1 MVTMSRG
8 AIAPPAFPET
18 NQGAIE
24 MIYNP
29 SEDYGED
36 DLLEKDVQCTNCALD
51 LRPENALMHDGK
63 PFCDEFCR
71 DHYDEEREVIP
82 LAAGLHH
89 DGTIHIYT
97 DGKDSGMRIEIDAD
111 GVLVIHPGDTAR
123 WRVAKT

>member
-18 NQGAIE
+18 NPGVIK
-24 MIYNP
+24 MVYNP
-29 SEDYGED
+29 PEDYGED

-63 PFCDEFCR
+63 PFCDAFCR
-71 DHYDEEREVIP
+71 DHYAQHETIP

-89 DGTIHIYT
+89 DGTIHIYV
-97 DGKDSGMRIEIDAD
+97 DGKDAGMRIGRNVAGTGLIIE
-111 GVLVIHPGDTAR
+111 VNKPLEVI
-123 WRVAKT
+123 